1 MIWVHLVV
9 LARPGLPRVIYLRV
23 KLHTIEYVI
32 VFNLYF
38 VSNEYRRYFK
48 HNSFNS

>member
-23 KLHTIEYVI
+23 KLHTI

-38 VSNEYRRYFK
+38 VSNEYQRYFK